1 MVFLKKCKA
10 KVLNLLLDSLLLGK
24 PAVNDRL
31 RIIINPLYIRDNGY
45 VRPKLNNIQGATL

>member
-24 PAVNDRL
+24 PAVNVRL
-31 RIIINPLYIRDNGY
+31 RILINPLYIRDNGY
-45 VRPKLNNIQGATL
+45 VRPNLNNIQGATL